1 MQVYGTVLSY
11 VPMQVYGT
19 VLSYVPMQVYG
30 TVMSVCANAG
40 LLYRNVRMCQCR
52 FMVP

>member
-1 MQVYGTVLSY
+1 
-11 VPMQVYGT
+11 
-19 VLSYVPMQVYG
+19 MQVYG

-40 LLYRNVRMCQCR
+40 LWYCNVRMYQCR